1 MEEKMIKC
9 KFNCLLK
16 QAIEEFYAKDSKLVK
31 KGGTERACVAKIFYY
46 LQNLIITMGN
56 DFAGLNLDCE
66 YNKNGEET
74 KTILYEDGKHRIQPD
89 MLLHSSGNAM
99 HNVAAVEFK
108 GWWSKESREH
118 DAKKLKALTNPSGQ
132 YAYKIGIFVCLGK
145 SFEKVEYKYF
155 LNGEVISETELQTIM
170 K

>member
-16 QAIEEFYAKDSKLVK
+16 LAIEEFYAKDSVLVE
-31 KGGTERACVAKIFYY
+31 KGGMEQACVVRIFHY
-46 LQNLIITMGN
+46 LQNNMDN
-56 DFAGLNLDCE
+56 DFAELNLDCE
-66 YNKNGEET
+66 YNKKGEEP
-74 KTILYEDGKHRIQPD
+74 KTIPDEDGKQVHIRPD
-89 MLLHSSGNAM
+89 MLLHSRGNGVR
-99 HNVAAVEFK
+99 NVAAVEFK

-118 DAKKLKALTNPSGQ
+118 DAKKLKALTNLDGQ

-155 LNGEVISETELQTIM
+155 LNGELFLKRNLKQL
-170 K
+170 